1 MKAIGNLLI
10 GILGIGMIFFVI
22 YNLLGFSGKDYD
34 NGTMFGGIIF
44 GLLLIWISFKKDKK
58 TTAENYVEK
67 ENITIL
73 LWWKRLIGF
82 VVDFVIILIIYSLF
96 VSISAEIYN
105 TRINKIYNPLLL
117 ISPFIVFYYSLQEYL
132 FNTSIG
138 KMIFKLKVV
147 SAKANGKPTFS
158 QIIIRSLSRLIP
170 IDIFFYLFKR
180 PIGLHDIISKTVV
193 IKKILYEKENNN
205 CFNKYHFVLRPDFYC
220 CTDSN

>member
-44 GLLLIWISFKKDKK
+44 GILLIWISFKKEKN
-58 TTAENYVEK
+58 TTAENFVEE
-67 ENITIL
+67 ENITIP

-82 VVDFVIILIIYSLF
+82 FIDFVIILVIYSLF

-105 TRINKIYNPLLL
+105 TRIDKIYSPLLL

-147 SAKANGKPTFS
+147 SAKTNEKPTFS
-158 QIIIRSLSRLIP
+158 QILIRSLSRLIP

-193 IKKILYEKENNN
+193 IKKI
-205 CFNKYHFVLRPDFYC
+205 
-220 CTDSN
+220 

>member
-44 GLLLIWISFKKDKK
+44 GILLIWISFKKEKN
-58 TTAENYVEK
+58 TTAENFVEE
-67 ENITIL
+67 ENITIP

-82 VVDFVIILIIYSLF
+82 FIDFVIILVIYSLF

-105 TRINKIYNPLLL
+105 TRIDKIYSPLLL

-147 SAKANGKPTFS
+147 SAKTNEKPTFS
-158 QIIIRSLSRLIP
+158 QILIRSLSRLIP

-193 IKKILYEKENNN
+193 IKKN
-205 CFNKYHFVLRPDFYC
+205 
-220 CTDSN
+220 

>member
-22 YNLLGFSGKDYD
+22 YNLFGFSGKDYD

-44 GLLLIWISFKKDKK
+44 GILLIWISFRKDKK
-58 TTAENYVEK
+58 TTAENYVEE
-67 ENITIL
+67 ENITIP
-73 LWWKRLIGF
+73 LWWKRLVGF
-82 VVDFVIILIIYSLF
+82 VIDFIIILVIYSLF

-105 TRINKIYNPLLL
+105 TRIDKIYNPLLL

-138 KMIFKLKVV
+138 KIIFKLKIV
-147 SAKANGKPTFS
+147 SAKTNEKPTFS
-158 QIIIRSLSRLIP
+158 QILIRSLTRLIP

-180 PIGLHDIISKTVV
+180 PIGLHDILSKTVV
-193 IKKILYEKENNN
+193 IKKI
-205 CFNKYHFVLRPDFYC
+205 
-220 CTDSN
+220 

>member
-10 GILGIGMIFFVI
+10 GILGIGIIFFVI
-22 YNLLGFSGKDYD
+22 YNLFGFSGKNYD

-44 GLLLIWISFKKDKK
+44 GILLIWISFRKDKK
-58 TTAENYVEK
+58 TTAENYVEE
-67 ENITIL
+67 ENITIP

-82 VVDFVIILIIYSLF
+82 VIDFIIILVIYSLF

-105 TRINKIYNPLLL
+105 TRIDKVYSPLLL

-138 KMIFKLKVV
+138 KMIFKLKIV
-147 SAKANGKPTFS
+147 SAKTNEKPTFS
-158 QIIIRSLSRLIP
+158 QILIRSLTRLIP

-180 PIGLHDIISKTVV
+180 PIGLHDILSKTVV
-193 IKKILYEKENNN
+193 IKKI
-205 CFNKYHFVLRPDFYC
+205 
-220 CTDSN
+220 

>member
-44 GLLLIWISFKKDKK
+44 GILLIWISFKKEKN
-58 TTAENYVEK
+58 TTAENFVEE
-67 ENITIL
+67 ENITIP

-82 VVDFVIILIIYSLF
+82 FIDSVIILVIYSLF

-105 TRINKIYNPLLL
+105 ARIDKIYSPLLL

-147 SAKANGKPTFS
+147 SAKTNEKPTFS
-158 QIIIRSLSRLIP
+158 QILIRSLSRLIP

-193 IKKILYEKENNN
+193 IKKI
-205 CFNKYHFVLRPDFYC
+205 
-220 CTDSN
+220 

>member
-44 GLLLIWISFKKDKK
+44 GILLIWISFKKDKK
-58 TTAENYVEK
+58 TTAENFVKE
-67 ENITIL
+67 ENITIP

-82 VVDFVIILIIYSLF
+82 FIDFVIILVIYSLF

-105 TRINKIYNPLLL
+105 TRIDKIYSPLLL

-147 SAKANGKPTFS
+147 SAKTNEKPTFS
-158 QIIIRSLSRLIP
+158 QILIRSLSRLIP

-193 IKKILYEKENNN
+193 IKKI
-205 CFNKYHFVLRPDFYC
+205 
-220 CTDSN
+220 

>member
-22 YNLLGFSGKDYD
+22 YNLFGFSGKDYD

-44 GLLLIWISFKKDKK
+44 GILLIWISFRKDKK
-58 TTAENYVEK
+58 TTAENYVEE
-67 ENITIL
+67 ENITIP
-73 LWWKRLIGF
+73 LWWKRLVGF
-82 VVDFVIILIIYSLF
+82 VIDFIIILVIYSLF

-105 TRINKIYNPLLL
+105 TRIDKIYNPLLL

-138 KMIFKLKVV
+138 KIIFKLKIV
-147 SAKANGKPTFS
+147 SAKTNEKPTFS
-158 QIIIRSLSRLIP
+158 QILIRSLTRLIP

-180 PIGLHDIISKTVV
+180 PIGLHDILSKTVV
-193 IKKILYEKENNN
+193 IKK
-205 CFNKYHFVLRPDFYC
+205 V
-220 CTDSN
+220 

>member
-67 ENITIL
+67 ENITIP

-96 VSISAEIYN
+96 VSISVEIYN
-105 TRINKIYNPLLL
+105 TRIDKIYNPLLL

-147 SAKANGKPTFS
+147 S
-158 QIIIRSLSRLIP
+158 
-170 IDIFFYLFKR
+170 
-180 PIGLHDIISKTVV
+180 
-193 IKKILYEKENNN
+193 
-205 CFNKYHFVLRPDFYC
+205 
-220 CTDSN
+220 

>member
-44 GLLLIWISFKKDKK
+44 GILLIWISFKKEKT
-58 TTAENYVEK
+58 TTAENFVEE
-67 ENITIL
+67 ENITIP

-82 VVDFVIILIIYSLF
+82 FIDFVIILVIYSLF

-105 TRINKIYNPLLL
+105 ARIDKIYSPLLL

-147 SAKANGKPTFS
+147 SAKTNEKPTFS
-158 QIIIRSLSRLIP
+158 QILIRSLSRLIP

-193 IKKILYEKENNN
+193 IKKI
-205 CFNKYHFVLRPDFYC
+205 
-220 CTDSN
+220 

>member
-22 YNLLGFSGKDYD
+22 YNLFGFSGKDYD

-44 GLLLIWISFKKDKK
+44 GILLIWISFRKDKK
-58 TTAENYVEK
+58 TTAENYVEE
-67 ENITIL
+67 ENITIP

-82 VVDFVIILIIYSLF
+82 VIDFIIILVIYSLF

-105 TRINKIYNPLLL
+105 TRIDKIYSPLLL

-138 KMIFKLKVV
+138 KMIFKLKIV
-147 SAKANGKPTFS
+147 SAKTNEKPTFS
-158 QIIIRSLSRLIP
+158 QILIRSLTRLIP

-180 PIGLHDIISKTVV
+180 PIGLHDILSKTVV
-193 IKKILYEKENNN
+193 IKK
-205 CFNKYHFVLRPDFYC
+205 V
-220 CTDSN
+220 